1 VIIGGGIIGLA
12 AAVVCVRRSPRWR
25 LLVLEKESRVGL
37 HQSSHNSGVIH
48 SGLYYQPGSIK
59 AKTCVQGAAAMMAFC
74 HEHGLPLRVCG
85 KVVVATSAKELPV
98 LEELRRR
105 GVANGVPKLSLIGPE
120 RLRELE
126 PHSAG
131 VAAVHVPGVAVTDY
145 ALVTAKLAEL
155 FIAGGGELVTKAR
168 ATGIVTRGAESV
180 AETSHGAFSSRYLV
194 NCAGLYSDRLCQ
206 SSGARTVRTQI
217 DTIIAPFRGEYYEIV
232 PERRHL
238 VRGLIYPVPDPKFPF
253 LGVHFTPRVHVG
265 VEVGPNA
272 VLAFHR
278 EGYRRS
284 DFDFGDT
291 MTTLAFP
298 GFWRMARR
306 HWRSG
311 LAEYYRALCKKAFVR
326 EAQRLVPDLGESDV
340 VPGSSG
346 VRAQALDRA
355 GNLLDDFHI
364 VRTGNTIHVLNV
376 PSPAATASLL
386 IARHI
391 ADLLGT
397 EAEFPTTR

>member
-1 VIIGGGIIGLA
+1 
-12 AAVVCVRRSPRWR
+12 
-25 LLVLEKESRVGL
+25 
-37 HQSSHNSGVIH
+37 
-48 SGLYYQPGSIK
+48 
-59 AKTCVQGAAAMMAFC
+59 MMAFC

-85 KVVVATSAKELPV
+85 KVVVATSAKELPA
-98 LEELRRR
+98 LEELHRR
-105 GVANGVPKLSLIGPE
+105 GLANGVPKLSRIGPE

-168 ATGIVTRGAESV
+168 ATRIVTRGTESV
-180 AETSHGAFSSRYLV
+180 AETSRGAFAARYLV
-194 NCAGLYSDRLCQ
+194 NCAGLYSDRLCR
-206 SSGARTVRTQI
+206 SSGARTARTQL

-253 LGVHFTPRVHVG
+253 LGVHFTPHVHGG

-291 MTTLAFP
+291 MATLVFP
-298 GFWRMARR
+298 GFWRMAKK
-306 HWRSG
+306 HWRRG
-311 LAEYYRALCKKAFVR
+311 LSEYYRALCKKAFVR
-326 EAQRLVPDLGESDV
+326 DAQRLVPDLGKSDI
-340 VPGSSG
+340 VPGGSG
-346 VRAQALDRA
+346 VRAQALDRT

-391 ADLLGT
+391 ADLIGA
-397 EAEFPTTR
+397 EAELPTTG